1 MIGASAGK
9 SNTRA
14 VFVQARKPLPISASL
29 ACVSAR
35 MMEVLPLCT
44 LPSSHTTGANWRAWS
59 AMGVS
64 MFVPKAH
71 RASGDVCGRP

>member
-1 MIGASAGK
+1 MIGASLGK

-29 ACVSAR
+29 ACVSTR

-44 LPSSHTTGANWRAWS
+44 LPSSQTTGAKPARLVGDGRLAL
-59 AMGVS
+59 GV
-64 MFVPKAH
+64 AH
-71 RASGDVCGRP
+71 RPFMIFG

>member
-1 MIGASAGK
+1 MMGASGGK

-14 VFVQARKPLPISASL
+14 VRVHARKPEPISASL

-44 LPSSHTTGANWRAWS
+44 LPTSQTIGANWRAFS
-59 AMGVS
+59 AMGAFVS
-64 MFVPKAH
+64 SDPLIAFSAVVGK
-71 RASGDVCGRP
+71 R